1 LERDAAGRLLRIQ
14 GGADQ
19 TDHGDEES
27 LVYVEFSAPAGFDG
41 EALAASIRSSLDD
54 LAVVVGDY
62 QPMRAQLTAVAESL
76 DAATGADAAERGA
89 VQAFLRWLDSHFTML
104 GYRRRSVEEGA
115 AAGDESM
122 LDVAGSSLGL
132 LREDRPG
139 IDPDGYVA
147 PAAEMDKYAQSSR
160 ILVVA
165 KANARAWI
173 HHPEPMDVITVKEL
187 DADANVTGAH
197 RFLGL
202 FSSDA

>member
-1 LERDAAGRLLRIQ
+1 
-14 GGADQ
+14 
-19 TDHGDEES
+19 
-27 LVYVEFSAPAGFDG
+27 
-41 EALAASIRSSLDD
+41 
-54 LAVVVGDY
+54 
-62 QPMRAQLTAVAESL
+62 
-76 DAATGADAAERGA
+76 
-89 VQAFLRWLDSHFTML
+89 
-104 GYRRRSVEEGA
+104 
-115 AAGDESM
+115 
-122 LDVAGSSLGL
+122 
-132 LREDRPG
+132 RPG

-202 FSSDA
+202 FSSDAYAASPRLIPVVKDKVGDVLGRAGFKPGSHDAKSLAYILETFPRDELFQSSRKELFDTALSVL